1 MSTSALVVNIAV
13 SVLSGAPEQKIIQE
27 FEEANNMRELFFRAG
42 TGKNGLYLKKYNFF
56 EKSVAK
62 PEDILY
68 TSKCCDMI
76 ALKRE
81 VAA

>member
-1 MSTSALVVNIAV
+1 
-13 SVLSGAPEQKIIQE
+13 
-27 FEEANNMRELFFRAG
+27 MRELFFRAG
-42 TGKNGLYLKKYNFF
+42 TGKIPPFCMKNRKNGLYLKKYNFF